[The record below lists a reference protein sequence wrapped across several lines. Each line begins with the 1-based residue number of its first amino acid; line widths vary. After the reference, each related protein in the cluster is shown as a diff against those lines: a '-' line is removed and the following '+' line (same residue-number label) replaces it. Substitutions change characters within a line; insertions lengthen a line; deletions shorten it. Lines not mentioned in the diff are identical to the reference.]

1 MSGEPKWIPE
11 DAAEEIHDEQIDLFG
26 GSHGLRAPEGLA
38 SALVRPQNRHFY
50 EGEDSLFQL
59 AAVYADGIIRNHPYV
74 DGNKRTGYALARVFL
89 LLNGI
94 RVEASDD
101 EKFSAV
107 LAFATREMSEDDFA
121 EWLQSR
127 SRPG

>member
-1 MSGEPKWIPE
+1 MSGEPTWIPE
-11 DAAEEIHDEQIDLFG
+11 DAVEEIHDEQINLFG
-26 GSHGLRAPEGLA
+26 GSHGLRAPDGLA

-107 LAFATREMSEDDFA
+107 LAFATREMSVDDFA
-121 EWLQSR
+121 EWLRSR